1 MQISF
6 HGLDETIVNLDR
18 VGRDV
23 KDTSEPMRQATLLV
37 AGDAKR
43 NAPVDRGVTR
53 ASITPSVESRNNS
66 TTGVVG
72 SNQLSAL
79 IMERGA
85 RPHWPPVAALETWAR
100 RHGMNA
106 FLVARAIS
114 RRGIKARLF
123 LQKALDSN
131 QSRIVQMF
139 NDYIKRVTK

>member
-6 HGLDETIVNLDR
+6 KGLDETIVNLDR
-18 VGRDV
+18 TGRDV
-23 KDTSEPMRQATLLV
+23 KDTSEPMRQATALV

-53 ASITPSVESRNNS
+53 SSITPSVESRNNS

-72 SNQLSAL
+72 SNQMPAL
-79 IMERGA
+79 YMEKGT
-85 RPHWPPVAALETWAR
+85 RPHWPPLAALEAWAR
-100 RHGMNA
+100 RHGTTA

-114 RRGIKARLF
+114 RRGTKARLF

-131 QSRIVQMF
+131 QSRIVRLF